1 MDEAAKKTTLRM
13 IPYGLFVATTK
24 DGDKMT
30 GAAVNWL
37 TQASFTPPLVVLG
50 SKAGTGSTDMINAS
64 GMFCINVLETGQVP
78 LASAFFG
85 HVERDGNELVS
96 PERFD
101 EKNQRQ
107 VPRKVASEF
116 SLSPNGL
123 AVLKDALGYFEC
135 KVVSSYDK
143 GDHTIFIAE
152 VVEAGLQRE
161 GEPLTL
167 AETGFKY
174 GG

>member
-13 IPYGLFVATTK
+13 IPYGLFVATVK

-37 TQASFTPPLVVLG
+37 TQASFAPPLVVLG
-50 SKAGTGSTDMINAS
+50 SKAGTSSTDMIAKS
-64 GMFCINVLETGQVP
+64 KLFCINVLETGQVP
-78 LASAFFG
+78 LASAFFK
-85 HVERDGNELVS
+85 HVEPEGNKLGG
-96 PERFD
+96 
-101 EKNQRQ
+101 
-107 VPRKVASEF
+107 AEF
-116 SLSPNGL
+116 TLSPNGL
-123 AVLKDALGYFEC
+123 PVLKDALGYFEC
-135 KVVSSYDK
+135 KVVSTYDK
-143 GDHTIFIAE
+143 GDHTVFIGE
-152 VVEAGLQRE
+152 VVESGLQRE

>member
-13 IPYGLFVATTK
+13 IPYGLFVATVK

-37 TQASFTPPLVVLG
+37 TQASFAPPLVVLG
-50 SKAGTGSTDMINAS
+50 SKAGTGSTDMINSS

-78 LASAFFG
+78 LASGFFG
-85 HVERDGNELVS
+85 HVVNEGNEFVA
-96 PERFD
+96 PERYD

-107 VPRKVASEF
+107 VPRKVIGEF
-116 SLSPNGL
+116 TLSPNGL

-135 KVVSSYDK
+135 KVVHTYDK
-143 GDHTIFIAE
+143 GDHTVFIGE
-152 VVEAGLQRE
+152 VVESGLQKD